1 VQISN
6 EGDDEEKVKERN
18 NILKDTK
25 VVQISNEGDDEEKVK
40 ERNNILKDTK
50 VVQISNE
57 GDDEEKVKER
67 NNVLIVKK
75 VDHQSAEMEEDITGK
90 SNILKVKKAEE
101 MKVRPDG
108 DENIIWRSSIS
119 RDKNVYHCEKQTIV
133 DCCKKERQL
142 RDEMGTGAKC
152 KAKASLILDAEHC
165 LNNISAEVEE
175 RIKEK
180 YRKVE
185 TMCLSDLEK
194 KFNPIVSSS
203 RLHGV
208 VLYLSNECEKH

>member
-1 VQISN
+1 MNSAASVGKDLMA
-6 EGDDEEKVKERN
+6 GDVTAALNTAGETADKTGDLGVTVKDDLTLGVNRTLQGEN
-18 NILKDTK
+18 PWVDSPEMLK
-25 VVQISNEGDDEEKVK
+25 
-40 ERNNILKDTK
+40 
-50 VVQISNE
+50 
-57 GDDEEKVKER
+57 
-67 NNVLIVKK
+67 
-75 VDHQSAEMEEDITGK
+75 
-90 SNILKVKKAEE
+90 
-101 MKVRPDG
+101 
-108 DENIIWRSSIS
+108 
-119 RDKNVYHCEKQTIV
+119 
-133 DCCKKERQL
+133 
-142 RDEMGTGAKC
+142 
-152 KAKASLILDAEHC
+152 DAEHC